1 MSEIKN
7 FNDRQGNTLAL
18 AAADDKYMIGGAL
31 VDKMQSE
38 KVPFFITTYA
48 MDIPRGITMYALT
61 DEFYTTYKNK
71 LLKMTASGLPGVV
84 TTSFRN
90 FVEPEDYLQQFA
102 EALSQMK
109 LTPMAQADLPSY
121 MGQNR
126 DTVYNNMMAE
136 YNAAFEMEAA
146 QGAPTYA
153 NNTIC
158 KSVLVRYTGTSAAG
172 VDSVVLAGMDYQG
185 VEYYTTASAIG
196 PLGTLFKGL
205 QKTKSSTQFGHG
217 TPCDA
222 IDWGAV
228 NKFLLITPA
237 QYEQETTSDFID
249 FVSTFHMEPNLR
261 TRFYQARE
269 ARKMQ
274 LQQEIQAQNAMLQ
287 AQLASRPDTGSQ
299 LGSHARRHHG
309 QLEQEDG
316 LRQQDI
322 PGALRSHKR
331 RGHLHELVRA
341 GRRGQCHCRPC
352 LPEPVRRRLRRL
364 GTGSRQRDTE
374 QAELDRD
381 PEEMTDQRYLES
393 SGRDSLF
400 YFAFLDKGFPGNAQ

>member
-261 TRFYQARE
+261 ARFYQARE

-287 AQLASRPDTGSQ
+287 AQLAQSRASLAANQQRLAQTLAANSEAMHVGIMDSWNRKMASDSRISQARSEAIRGVDTYTNSYGQDVEVSVTADHVYQNQYGDVYGVSGPAPDNET
-299 LGSHARRHHG
+299 LN
-309 QLEQEDG
+309 
-316 LRQQDI
+316 
-322 PGALRSHKR
+322 
-331 RGHLHELVRA
+331 
-341 GRRGQCHCRPC
+341 
-352 LPEPVRRRLRRL
+352 RLNW
-364 GTGSRQRDTE
+364 TE
-374 QAELDRD
+374 IQ
-381 PEEMTDQRYLES
+381 
-393 SGRDSLF
+393 
-400 YFAFLDKGFPGNAQ
+400 KK